1 MLELADYGN
10 LIYNTALDIAKEV
23 PKPLRMENVIAFNNE
38 LSGLYDTK
46 PPISKAKMAGITKA
60 AMRAIKFYKH
70 VVQSVEK
77 FILKCKPEYKVPGL
91 YVIDSIVRQSRHQ
104 FGAEK
109 DVFAPRF
116 ARNIKE
122 TFANLFRCA
131 SEDKSRIIRVLNL
144 WQKNNVFAP
153 DVIQPIFDL
162 ADPNHPIYSMQ
173 SGNAVS
179 VSGAVSLSVTSGN
192 PINSVGLNDVPC
204 TTSNGL
210 NTSGAGVSCS
220 GTSMDMITGGSSHTA
235 VPVLLEDKLNSG
247 ALTDLSSVS
256 HDSSKSHNLNNF
268 RHVDHSKSK
277 RSANSSGSG
286 IAHLLA
292 SQSTS
297 CAKLREHT
305 KLALDP
311 TAGGTTKVHHT
322 QTYTKYHR
330 SLQEDYE
337 NTQQIDDNISE
348 GLESPK
354 TSSNLLDN
362 NNLKQLLNDPNVLR
376 QLQTLQNFQ
385 KFKQE
390 DKQHNLRL
398 HEEAFEKHLHSVLK
412 NSGPGPS
419 SQDVNDFN
427 KEVEFVSE
435 EQKIEVINLDGNDS
449 RSPTPERDRYKRR
462 RSRSRSR
469 SHERLSRRRRSR
481 TRSRSR
487 SRSPRLNRRRS
498 SRDRDRSN
506 RDRDRD
512 REHERERR
520 KKGLPDIRKEHL
532 SVCSTTLWVGHLS
545 KLVYQEELSDT
556 FGEYGDIISIDQ
568 IVPRGCAFIV
578 MNRRQ
583 DAYKAMQSLKN
594 HKLQGRAISISWA
607 AGKGVKSKEWKDF
620 WDLELGVT
628 FIPWNKLNDSTDFDS
643 LEEGGMFD
651 EDSMPSWMKDKINKI
666 KNLKEKAM
674 ETAII
679 PSSLG
684 SSSAGIAPGTGQ
696 PMIFNIDTTQPPP
709 LPPSA
714 QSGGGPP
721 PMLPMVPSQ
730 FSIAPPMGGPPRML
744 GPPISMPISGL
755 HMSPNIVQPHAAM
768 MMMPSFGHIQSQV
781 GPNGPPG
788 MGPPHI
794 SPMGTTTSATV
805 AHAQFP
811 LSQGGQ
817 SVSALPTN
825 IASISDDHMDIE
837 MEDAD
842 GVTAVSQ
849 ANVDNSLNF
858 SQPPP
863 SFTAPSNAV
872 DESNVALV
880 VSSGSELFNR
890 ERIRTG
896 NSGNSSRWGGRS
908 GPEDNNESRWR
919 ESEAGSTTFQSQ
931 GGRVS
936 NMSGVS
942 IERVDFMNDFDSR
955 MGGPRGGTSYNG
967 GEFHPTI
974 PHRFNQPTNL
984 MQMRIPPPNSFNP
997 RAPGGPP
1004 MFLRGQSAAGRCAGF
1019 YNRNNSFDRDSNS
1032 FGARSSLRGRGG
1044 GANRARHNWD
1054 DEEVDDVGGFKRRG
1068 PGTNRFREREGADD
1082 RFCIREN
1089 RGGRRGSVIS
1099 RDRKDNDREWEC
1111 DNRVQGPVG
1120 NRCNSRE
1127 DTIKPAYD
1135 ALNKT
1140 SNPAVSD
1147 TEDDWDRELQ
1157 EYDSHSGK
1165 TEKLQEF
1172 EAKGEQGEIEKD
1184 NKEVGENIS
1193 VEKTVL
1199 SPQMENENAF
1209 KAGAQVMPKISSME
1223 NLASNIEM
1231 KTMPVFTSD
1240 ISTLEVT
1247 KKPDIL
1253 SAVDQTSQSFA
1264 ETVILTHK
1272 NNSSNAIQQPQDAI
1286 DGSIEEAKNATEA

>member
-1 MLELADYGN
+1 
-10 LIYNTALDIAKEV
+10 
-23 PKPLRMENVIAFNNE
+23 MENVIAFNNE

-131 SEDKSRIIRVLNL
+131 PEDKSRIIRVLNL

-162 ADPNHPIYSMQ
+162 ADPNHPVYSIQ
-173 SGNAVS
+173 SGNV
-179 VSGAVSLSVTSGN
+179 VGGNIGVGLSVTSGSAV
-192 PINSVGLNDVPC
+192 NSVSLNDMAC
-204 TTSNGL
+204 TSSNGL
-210 NTSGAGVSCS
+210 NIS
-220 GTSMDMITGGSSHTA
+220 GTNVSGSANNTDMLTGGSSHSA
-235 VPVLLEDKLNSG
+235 VPTLIEDKLNSG
-247 ALTDLSSVS
+247 GLTDLSSVS
-256 HDSSKSHNLNNF
+256 HDSSKSHNLNNNF
-268 RHVDHSKSK
+268 RHLDHSKSK
-277 RSANSSGSG
+277 RSANSSASG
-286 IAHLLA
+286 TMKLLPPQSPNCTA
-292 SQSTS
+292 SL
-297 CAKLREHT
+297 KLREHA

-311 TAGGTTKVHHT
+311 TAGPTTKIHHP
-322 QTYTKYHR
+322 QIYSKYHR
-330 SLQEDYE
+330 NLHEEGFES
-337 NTQQIDDNISE
+337 NQQLDDNINE

-354 TSSNLLDN
+354 ASSNLLDN

-398 HEEAFEKHLHSVLK
+398 HEEAFEKHLHNVLK
-412 NSGPGPS
+412 SAGPGS
-419 SQDVNDFN
+419 SGQDVNDFN

-583 DAYKAMQSLKN
+583 DAYRAMQSLKS

-628 FIPWNKLNDSTDFDS
+628 FIPWSKLNESTDFDN

-666 KNLKEKAM
+666 KNLKEKAT
-674 ETAII
+674 ETAAT
-679 PSSLG
+679 SSALA
-684 SSSAGIAPGTGQ
+684 SSSAGLVQGTNQ
-696 PMIFNIDTTQPPP
+696 SMIFNIDTTQPPP

-721 PMLPMVPSQ
+721 PILPMVPSQ
-730 FSIAPPMGGPPRML
+730 FSMAPPMSGPPRML
-744 GPPISMPISGL
+744 GPPMSMPISGI

-768 MMMPSFGHIQSQV
+768 MMMSGFGHIQGQV

-788 MGPPHI
+788 IGPPHI
-794 SPMGTTTSATV
+794 SSMGTTPASTA
-805 AHAQFP
+805 AQAQFP
-811 LSQGGQ
+811 LPPSGQ
-817 SVSALPTN
+817 SASALPTN

-842 GVTAVSQ
+842 GVTSASQVS
-849 ANVDNSLNF
+849 VDNSLNF

-863 SFTAPSNAV
+863 SFTAPSNTI
-872 DESNVALV
+872 DENNISTV
-880 VSSGSELFNR
+880 VSNDLFNR
-890 ERIRTG
+890 DRIRTG
-896 NSGNSSRWGGRS
+896 SSGNSSRWGGRN
-908 GPEDNNESRWR
+908 GPEDKTETRWR
-919 ESEAGSTTFQSQ
+919 ESEGGSTTFQPL
-931 GGRVS
+931 
-936 NMSGVS
+936 
-942 IERVDFMNDFDSR
+942 DFDSR
-955 MGGPRGGTSYNG
+955 VSVARGGSTYNG
-967 GEFHPTI
+967 GDFHSSM

-984 MQMRIPPPNSFNP
+984 MQMRIPPPNSFGQ

-1004 MFLRGQSAAGRCAGF
+1004 MFIRGQGNAAGRCAGF
-1019 YNRNNSFDRDSNS
+1019 YNRNNSFDRDGNS
-1032 FGARSSLRGRGG
+1032 FGARGNIRGGRGA

-1054 DEEVDDVGGFKRRG
+1054 DEDVEDISGFKRRG
-1068 PGTNRFREREGADD
+1068 LGTNRFRERESVDD
-1082 RFCIREN
+1082 RFSIREN
-1089 RGGRRGSVIS
+1089 RGGRRGTGIS

-1111 DNRVQGPVG
+1111 DNRVRVSIA
-1120 NRCNSRE
+1120 NRCVSR
-1127 DTIKPAYD
+1127 DDAVKPTYD
-1135 ALNKT
+1135 ALNKIPNST
-1140 SNPAVSD
+1140 KSD

-1157 EYDSHSGK
+1157 EYDSHTSKSHKMQDLEVKNNGMES
-1165 TEKLQEF
+1165 EK
-1172 EAKGEQGEIEKD
+1172 GNNKD
-1184 NKEVGENIS
+1184 VDTKSAGDDTLKS
-1193 VEKTVL
+1193 Q
-1199 SPQMENENAF
+1199 PENENLF
-1209 KAGAQVMPKISSME
+1209 KEEAHVTRKFPSLE
-1223 NLASNIEM
+1223 NLASNIEV
-1231 KTMPVFTSD
+1231 KPYISD
-1240 ISTLEVT
+1240 ILISEAT

-1253 SAVDQTSQSFA
+1253 SAVERTSQSFV
-1264 ETVILTHK
+1264 ETTVLTDK
-1272 NNSSNAIQQPQDAI
+1272 DNSSNAVQKTQDSI
-1286 DGSIEEAKNATEA
+1286 DGGKEEAKNETEA